1 MIALRNF
8 GTRFLNTRIIHN
20 TTTIKL
26 PQRAYNNNYGRYRY
40 EEVARVA
47 KPAPLWE
54 ASAAV
59 DGVIKPL
66 SLKDYISKY
75 LVMIFYPMDWTFGK
89 ECDMHLNT
97 EVVGISCD
105 SPHSHIAQGGLG
117 GIKIPLIADQ
127 TKKITRRYGCLY
139 EENGF
144 PFRGTFIIDDKGIL
158 RVAHVNDTQIGRSVD
173 ETLRLVEAIQ
183 FTNKHGEVCP
193 VNWKSGDRTIVPD
206 PTLSKDYFS
215 KI

>member
-8 GTRFLNTRIIHN
+8 GTRFLNIRIIHN

-75 LVMIFYPMDWTFGK
+75 LVMIFYPMDWTFVCPTEMVAFSDNIQK
-89 ECDMHLNT
+89 FKDLNT

-105 SPHSHIAQGGLG
+105 SPHSHIAW
-117 GIKIPLIADQ
+117 
-127 TKKITRRYGCLY
+127 
-139 EENGF
+139 E
-144 PFRGTFIIDDKGIL
+144 
-158 RVAHVNDTQIGRSVD
+158 
-173 ETLRLVEAIQ
+173 
-183 FTNKHGEVCP
+183 
-193 VNWKSGDRTIVPD
+193 
-206 PTLSKDYFS
+206 
-215 KI
+215 

>member
-1 MIALRNF
+1 MP
-8 GTRFLNTRIIHN
+8 
-20 TTTIKL
+20 K
-26 PQRAYNNNYGRYRY
+26 
-40 EEVARVA
+40 
-47 KPAPLWE
+47 
-54 ASAAV
+54 S
-59 DGVIKPL
+59 
-66 SLKDYISKY
+66 
-75 LVMIFYPMDWTFGK
+75 
-89 ECDMHLNT
+89 
-97 EVVGISCD
+97 
-105 SPHSHIAQGGLG
+105 QGGLG